1 MTDPLF
7 LCAFDHRCVQ
17 PLRQHFGSR
26 IAIVATV
33 HIQETAVDTCRI
45 ESLEGGWFFLLP
57 RQQYRIAHCSGRAPR
72 RSCCKPS
79 RLIAPQIEIASVLDY
94 AAGQFRAYPRI
105 LDPLCASGWLACGN
119 SALGCRSDLRR
130 RRRKCSRQGILA
142 SAVIEALMEG
152 CDSELVR
159 AHYSSRLLS
168 GFLRHLETCSRFYA
182 SANTS
187 SWWQRELAD
196 LRQGTGRT
204 RNKLSYPPKPGFR
217 LKGFRLEPAR

>member
-26 IAIVATV
+26 IAMVATV

-57 RQQYRIAHCSGRAPR
+57 RQQYRIAHCSGRGHGELLQA
-72 RSCCKPS
+72 S
-79 RLIAPQIEIASVLDY
+79 RLIASQIASVLDY

-119 SALGCRSDLRR
+119 SALGRRSDLRR

-142 SAVIEALMEG
+142 SAVIEVLMEG
-152 CDSELVR
+152 WIQ
-159 AHYSSRLLS
+159 SSCVLIIPLGS
-168 GFLRHLETCSRFYA
+168 
-182 SANTS
+182 
-187 SWWQRELAD
+187 
-196 LRQGTGRT
+196 
-204 RNKLSYPPKPGFR
+204 
-217 LKGFRLEPAR
+217 

>member
-1 MTDPLF
+1 MRVVGF
-7 LCAFDHRCVQ
+7 
-17 PLRQHFGSR
+17 S
-26 IAIVATV
+26 
-33 HIQETAVDTCRI
+33 
-45 ESLEGGWFFLLP
+45 FFL
-57 RQQYRIAHCSGRAPR
+57 RQQYRIAHCSGRGRGEAAASEPLDCATDR
-72 RSCCKPS
+72 P
-79 RLIAPQIEIASVLDY
+79 SVLDY

-217 LKGFRLEPAR
+217 LNGFRLEPAR